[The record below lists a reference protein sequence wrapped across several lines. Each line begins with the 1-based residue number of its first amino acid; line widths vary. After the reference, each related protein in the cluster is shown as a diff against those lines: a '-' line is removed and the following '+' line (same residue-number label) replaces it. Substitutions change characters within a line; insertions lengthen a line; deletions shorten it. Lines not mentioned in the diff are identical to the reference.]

1 MSSATCNADW
11 VETIVAEVMR
21 RLSAQGVRVTAAEDT
36 GATELEIA
44 TRVISLAT
52 LSGRLEGIGRL
63 VVKADAVVT
72 PSVRDE
78 LRQRNIELV
87 RQSTAGSP
95 D

>member
-21 RLSAQGVRVTAAEDT
+21 RLSAQGVRVTAAGDT
-36 GATELEIA
+36 GETELEIA
-44 TRVISLAT
+44 TQVISLAT

-87 RQSTAGSP
+87 RQGTVGSP

>member
-36 GATELEIA
+36 GATELEIT

>member
-36 GATELEIA
+36 GATELEIT

-87 RQSTAGSP
+87 RQGTVGSP